1 MLLARNPVFLGGES
15 RDLAIYVS
23 NREPA
28 NPQLMGLIDYH
39 ESRIMFKYVRHDTI
53 NQEDFISFLSNLL
66 GTKARRAGK
75 TEHTYQES
83 QKMKTPRLIS
93 KFEREQIIHI
103 VLPCINRRGGGGTVS
118 VCT

>member
-53 NQEDFISFLSNLL
+53 N
-66 GTKARRAGK
+66 
-75 TEHTYQES
+75 
-83 QKMKTPRLIS
+83 
-93 KFEREQIIHI
+93 
-103 VLPCINRRGGGGTVS
+103 
-118 VCT
+118 